1 MHTCYS
7 VYTLTIGN
15 EKSVLALNKSSQ
27 VGCVRSGLAHCWRQ
41 RQEDED
47 GEILGVRDGAS
58 LNQGSGRRRGSD
70 VSEEICLCRRPAW
83 NSSLVSM
90 YK

>member
-1 MHTCYS
+1 MCEVRTG
-7 VYTLTIGN
+7 TLLEAETG
-15 EKSVLALNKSSQ
+15 
-27 VGCVRSGLAHCWRQ
+27 
-41 RQEDED
+41 DED
-47 GEILGVRDGAS
+47 VEILGVRDGAS